1 MPLERSSI
9 DWALLPG
16 IIEAALAVRTR
27 EQFLQWTCLELQAV
41 LPHAA
46 TTCGAVLKSPSGLQT
61 RSMLCAERR
70 ALAAADR
77 SAQNDV
83 LLVLLKN
90 WCNEQ
95 SPQFFEPFASDGTSE
110 NAALHGVPQWASGAA
125 IYFCF
130 SGIPARLT
138 PRHAKLLEWIVPHMY
153 MALGRTAGFS
163 RPGLCST
170 SGEPAGSEEASLT
183 RREGEILKLLRNGAN
198 NKAIA
203 AGLCL
208 SAHTVRH
215 HLESIYA
222 KLNVRNRGQ
231 AVAKTFSA
239 VDAGN
244 G

>member
-138 PRHAKLLEWIVPHMY
+138 PRHAKLLELIVPHMH
-153 MALGRTAGFS
+153 MALGRIAGFS
-163 RPGLCST
+163 RPLSEPV
-170 SGEPAGSEEASLT
+170 SGEQASLT
-183 RREGEILKLLRNGAN
+183 KRQGEILDLLKRGVN

-203 AGLCL
+203 AAL
-208 SAHTVRH
+208 SVSEHTVRH